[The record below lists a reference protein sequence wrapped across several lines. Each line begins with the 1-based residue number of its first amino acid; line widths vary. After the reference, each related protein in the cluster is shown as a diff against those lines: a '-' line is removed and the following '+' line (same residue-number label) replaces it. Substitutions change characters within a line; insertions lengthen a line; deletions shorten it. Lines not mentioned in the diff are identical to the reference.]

1 MQRIIVMN
9 SKGGCGKTT
18 IATNLASYYASKGFH
33 TALFDYDPQGSST
46 EWLRQRSV
54 DMPEIYGVV
63 GYRTRT
69 TQSTTRSWQLKV
81 PPDTQRIVLDMP
93 GGIKAHELSAHV
105 KNINAVIIPVLPSSI
120 DMAATA
126 HFVRELMFATRLRS
140 NKIPVFFVGNRVRRR
155 ADTFHKLKTF
165 LDDLLEDLNIPLL
178 INLRDSLDY
187 VRAAEAGIGIHEMTC
202 QSVQHERASW
212 DEMVGK
218 IDTVLKQ
225 PSANHAVLYG

>member
-18 IATNLASYYASKGFH
+18 IATNLASYYASKGLN

-54 DMPEIYGVV
+54 DMPDIYGVV

-69 TQSTTRSWQLKV
+69 AQSSTQAWKLKV
-81 PPDTQRIVLDMP
+81 PLDTQRIVLDMP

-126 HFVRELMFATRLRS
+126 RFVRELIFATRLRR
-140 NKIPVFFVGNRVRRR
+140 NKTPVFFVGNRVHQH
-155 ADTFHKLKTF
+155 ANTFHKLEAF
-165 LDDLLEDLNIPLL
+165 LDDMSIPVAA
-178 INLRDSLDY
+178 NFKDSLDY
-187 VRAAEAGIGIHEMTC
+187 VRAAETGIGIHEMTC

-212 DEMVGK
+212 DEMIGK
-218 IDTVLKQ
+218 IDAALKS
-225 PSANHAVLYG
+225 PSTHAALYG

>member
-18 IATNLASYYASKGFH
+18 IATNLASYYASKGFN

-69 TQSTTRSWQLKV
+69 AQSSTQAWKLKV
-81 PPDTQRIVLDMP
+81 PLDTQRVVLDMP
-93 GGIKAHELSAHV
+93 GGIKAHELSSHV

-120 DMAATA
+120 DIAATA
-126 HFVRELMFATRLRS
+126 HFVRELMFATRLRIK
-140 NKIPVFFVGNRVRRR
+140 KIPVFLVGNRVQRH
-155 ADTFHKLKTF
+155 ADIFYKLEKF
-165 LDDLLEDLNIPLL
+165 LDDMDIPVL
-178 INLRDSLDY
+178 INFRDHPDY
-187 VRAAEAGIGIHEMTC
+187 VRAAESGIGIHEMTSE
-202 QSVQHERASW
+202 SVKGERVSW
-212 DEMVGK
+212 DEMTSK
-218 IDTVLKQ
+218 IDAVLRSPKG
-225 PSANHAVLYG
+225 NHAALYG

>member
-18 IATNLASYYASKGFH
+18 IATNLASYYASKGLN

-54 DMPEIYGVV
+54 DMPDIYGVV

-69 TQSTTRSWQLKV
+69 AQSSTQAWKLKV
-81 PPDTQRIVLDMP
+81 PLDTQRIVLDMP

-120 DMAATA
+120 DMAATVSFCSGA
-126 HFVRELMFATRLRS
+126 FYILATPVLRPLS
-140 NKIPVFFVGNRVRRR
+140 KNPPVFF
-155 ADTFHKLKTF
+155 
-165 LDDLLEDLNIPLL
+165 
-178 INLRDSLDY
+178 
-187 VRAAEAGIGIHEMTC
+187 C
-202 QSVQHERASW
+202 
-212 DEMVGK
+212 
-218 IDTVLKQ
+218 TVKSCSSTRQ
-225 PSANHAVLYG
+225 YIS

>member
-18 IATNLASYYASKGFH
+18 IATNLASYYASKGLH

-69 TQSTTRSWQLKV
+69 AQSSTRSWQLKV

-120 DMAATA
+120 DIAATA
-126 HFVRELMFATRLRS
+126 RFVRELMFATRLRT
-140 NKIPVFFVGNRVRRR
+140 NKTPVFLVGNRVRRN

-165 LDDLLEDLNIPLL
+165 LDDMDVPVL

-187 VRAAEAGIGIHEMTC
+187 VRAAETGIGIHEMRC
-202 QSVQHERASW
+202 QSVQRERESW
-212 DEMVGK
+212 DEMIGK
-218 IDTVLKQ
+218 IDAALISHGTR
-225 PSANHAVLYG
+225 HAALYA